1 MKQKFTHTKCLLYV
15 YVPIFSHS
23 AEKQYSGAI
32 SKQVEL
38 PLLEK
43 KRSSDLC
50 LYARYMLTLS
60 PKHI

>member
-1 MKQKFTHTKCLLYV
+1 MKLHHTHTQCLLYV

-23 AEKQYSGAI
+23 AEKGYKQSI
-32 SKQVEL
+32 NKQVEL